1 MAFLIPMAGSALAS
15 YAMGKG
21 VNALG
26 DAIGLAEGG
35 RVQKEGLYHLHK
47 GEVVVPAN
55 IVNKKAPATKHPAKK
70 PKAGHKGAKSKT
82 MAGRKDYTTKKTSKD
97 FDRGGHRSKHA
108 QGSKAKRKPF
118 SKKPKGKGKKD
129 KK

>member
-1 MAFLIPMAGSALAS
+1 MCAFLIPMAGSALAS

-70 PKAGHKGAKSKT
+70 GHKGAASKT
-82 MAGRKDYTTKKTSKD
+82 HKGRKDYSTKKSSKD

-118 SKKPKGKGKKD
+118 AKKPKGKKGKKD